1 MTDNLNEIVFSL
13 YAETKSNSQRKYNF
27 HIKRFYTHNMQR
39 KHGTY
44 ADAAQSSPK
53 VIIYLPVLL

>member
-13 YAETKSNSQRKYNF
+13 YADTKGNSKRKYNF
-27 HIKRFYTHNMQR
+27 HIKRFLTHNMQR

-44 ADAAQSSPK
+44 ADTAQSSRK
-53 VIIYLPVLL
+53 